1 MGGCY
6 HRSGESCNPHG
17 YAAPRAPAGNAAAKT
32 LDMHQRI
39 VDAPLGAAH
48 GSHMVTTAKRS
59 LDDGGP
65 FVLPAPPLDP
75 ASPKCAHGMFIE
87 TRFDARSGVS
97 ADELALLIRPGEQLD
112 GTSMRAD
119 GEPVAISLSLG
130 TGRCTPRDER
140 AEGVLHAYPWLEK
153 ALGVRLAWLRV
164 RARRAA
170 DQHDRTPCVAALERT
185 EPGALVPYNDL
196 FPANWD
202 LLVVHGGQTYWSVD
216 HHCVNPACSCS
227 EVVVELHRID
237 SPKAEHIG
245 QVRFDQRKTH
255 VRPKASS
262 PLAAE
267 VFARLWAK
275 HEKELVRRH
284 DEVRAA
290 VLARGA
296 RPLADAAPR
305 PGRNS
310 LCPCGSG
317 KKYKRCCADRDAATA
332 TGER

>member
-1 MGGCY
+1 MIT
-6 HRSGESCNPHG
+6 
-17 YAAPRAPAGNAAAKT
+17 A
-32 LDMHQRI
+32 
-39 VDAPLGAAH
+39 
-48 GSHMVTTAKRS
+48 AKRS

-75 ASPKCAHGMFIE
+75 ARPTCAHGIFIE
-87 TRFDARSGVS
+87 TRFDARSDVS

-112 GTSMRAD
+112 GTSVRAD

-140 AEGVLHAYPWLEK
+140 AERFLDAYPWLEN
-153 ALGVRLAWLRV
+153 ALAERLAWLRA

-170 DQHDRTPCVAALERT
+170 DQLDRTSYVAALDRA
-185 EPGALVPYNDL
+185 EPGMLVPYDDL

-202 LLVVHGGQTYWSVD
+202 LLFTHAGHTYWSVD

-227 EVVVELHRID
+227 DVVVELHRIGTR
-237 SPKAEHIG
+237 KAEHIG

-255 VRPKASS
+255 ERPKASS

-290 VLARGA
+290 VLTRGA
-296 RPLADAAPR
+296 RPLAVAVSR

-310 LCPCGSG
+310 PCPCGSG
-317 KKYKRCCADRDAATA
+317 KKYKRCCADRDAAPA
-332 TGER
+332 TG